1 MEVYLEV
8 VLHKVLHQHLKK
20 GKMVLQIH
28 PRPRHIS
35 RPTWIVTLLS
45 LACLFLVFSNIQ
57 KYNSGCNV
65 FNTSSGCRSAFSEP
79 AASEILREYEE
90 IASRVVMK
98 EILDP
103 VRSKNPKVAFMF
115 MTRGSLP
122 FELLWDKFF
131 NGHEGKFS
139 VYVHVSKGKLICISP
154 HFVNRDIRS
163 AEVRWGKISM
173 VDAERRLLANALKDP
188 ENQRFVLLSE
198 SCVPLY
204 NFDYIYN
211 YLIYSHLSFMDCFY
225 DPGFAGNG
233 RYSTGMLPEIEK
245 KNFRKGSQWFAMKRQ
260 HAVIT
265 LADNLYY
272 PKFRDVCLLNPE
284 RNRSYCVADEHYL
297 PTLFNIIDPGGISNW
312 SLTHVDWS
320 EKKFHPKMYKAS
332 DVTSELIKNITS
344 VDISEHVTSDN
355 QKKRLIQPCLRNGIR
370 RPCYLFARKFHPDTL
385 ENLLNIFSNFSTI

>member
-1 MEVYLEV
+1 
-8 VLHKVLHQHLKK
+8 
-20 GKMVLQIH
+20 MVLQIH

-45 LACLFLVFSNIQ
+45 LACLFLVFSTIQ

-188 ENQRFVLLSE
+188 ENRR
-198 SCVPLY
+198 
-204 NFDYIYN
+204 
-211 YLIYSHLSFMDCFY
+211 
-225 DPGFAGNG
+225 FAGNG
-233 RYSTGMLPEIEK
+233 RYSIGMLPEIEK

-272 PKFRDVCLLNPE
+272 PKFRDVCL
-284 RNRSYCVADEHYL
+284 
-297 PTLFNIIDPGGISNW
+297 IIDPGGISNW

-320 EKKFHPKMYKAS
+320 EKKFHPKMYEAS

-355 QKKRLIQPCLRNGIR
+355 QVKKEKANSTLPAEWNQTTV
-370 RPCYLFARKFHPDTL
+370 LFICEKISPGH
-385 ENLLNIFSNFSTI
+385 S

>member
-1 MEVYLEV
+1 
-8 VLHKVLHQHLKK
+8 
-20 GKMVLQIH
+20 MVLQIH

-131 NGHEGKFS
+131 N
-139 VYVHVSKGKLICISP
+139 
-154 HFVNRDIRS
+154 
-163 AEVRWGKISM
+163 
-173 VDAERRLLANALKDP
+173 
-188 ENQRFVLLSE
+188 
-198 SCVPLY
+198 
-204 NFDYIYN
+204 
-211 YLIYSHLSFMDCFY
+211 
-225 DPGFAGNG
+225 
-233 RYSTGMLPEIEK
+233 
-245 KNFRKGSQWFAMKRQ
+245 
-260 HAVIT
+260 
-265 LADNLYY
+265 
-272 PKFRDVCLLNPE
+272 
-284 RNRSYCVADEHYL
+284 
-297 PTLFNIIDPGGISNW
+297 IIDPGGISNW

>member
-1 MEVYLEV
+1 
-8 VLHKVLHQHLKK
+8 
-20 GKMVLQIH
+20 MVLQIH

-131 NGHEGKFS
+131 N
-139 VYVHVSKGKLICISP
+139 
-154 HFVNRDIRS
+154 
-163 AEVRWGKISM
+163 
-173 VDAERRLLANALKDP
+173 
-188 ENQRFVLLSE
+188 
-198 SCVPLY
+198 
-204 NFDYIYN
+204 
-211 YLIYSHLSFMDCFY
+211 
-225 DPGFAGNG
+225 
-233 RYSTGMLPEIEK
+233 
-245 KNFRKGSQWFAMKRQ
+245 WFAMKRQ

-272 PKFRDVCLLNPE
+272 PKFRDVCL
-284 RNRSYCVADEHYL
+284 
-297 PTLFNIIDPGGISNW
+297 IIDPGGISNW

>member
-1 MEVYLEV
+1 
-8 VLHKVLHQHLKK
+8 
-20 GKMVLQIH
+20 MVLQIH

-45 LACLFLVFSNIQ
+45 LACLFLVFSTIQ

-115 MTRGSLP
+115 MTRAPSSSSSSSLGADSVAKKTSP
-122 FELLWDKFF
+122 PRVFYFIIQF
-131 NGHEGKFS
+131 GHEGKFS

-188 ENQRFVLLSE
+188 ENRRFV
-198 SCVPLY
+198 
-204 NFDYIYN
+204 
-211 YLIYSHLSFMDCFY
+211 FY

-233 RYSTGMLPEIEK
+233 RYSIGMLPEIEK

-272 PKFRDVCLLNPE
+272 PKFRDVCL
-284 RNRSYCVADEHYL
+284 
-297 PTLFNIIDPGGISNW
+297 
-312 SLTHVDWS
+312 
-320 EKKFHPKMYKAS
+320 
-332 DVTSELIKNITS
+332 
-344 VDISEHVTSDN
+344 
-355 QKKRLIQPCLRNGIR
+355 
-370 RPCYLFARKFHPDTL
+370 
-385 ENLLNIFSNFSTI
+385 

>member
-1 MEVYLEV
+1 
-8 VLHKVLHQHLKK
+8 
-20 GKMVLQIH
+20 MVLQIH

-115 MTRGSLP
+115 MTRG
-122 FELLWDKFF
+122 
-131 NGHEGKFS
+131 
-139 VYVHVSKGKLICISP
+139 
-154 HFVNRDIRS
+154 
-163 AEVRWGKISM
+163 
-173 VDAERRLLANALKDP
+173 
-188 ENQRFVLLSE
+188 
-198 SCVPLY
+198 
-204 NFDYIYN
+204 
-211 YLIYSHLSFMDCFY
+211 
-225 DPGFAGNG
+225 FAGNG

-272 PKFRDVCLLNPE
+272 PKFRDVCL
-284 RNRSYCVADEHYL
+284 
-297 PTLFNIIDPGGISNW
+297 IIDPGGISNW

>member
-1 MEVYLEV
+1 
-8 VLHKVLHQHLKK
+8 
-20 GKMVLQIH
+20 MVLQIH

-163 AEVRWGKISM
+163 AE
-173 VDAERRLLANALKDP
+173 
-188 ENQRFVLLSE
+188 
-198 SCVPLY
+198 
-204 NFDYIYN
+204 
-211 YLIYSHLSFMDCFY
+211 
-225 DPGFAGNG
+225 
-233 RYSTGMLPEIEK
+233 
-245 KNFRKGSQWFAMKRQ
+245 WFAMKRQ

-272 PKFRDVCLLNPE
+272 PKFRDVCL
-284 RNRSYCVADEHYL
+284 
-297 PTLFNIIDPGGISNW
+297 IIDPGGISNW

>member
-1 MEVYLEV
+1 
-8 VLHKVLHQHLKK
+8 
-20 GKMVLQIH
+20 MVLQIH

-188 ENQRFVLLSE
+188 ENQRF
-198 SCVPLY
+198 
-204 NFDYIYN
+204 
-211 YLIYSHLSFMDCFY
+211 
-225 DPGFAGNG
+225 AGNG

-272 PKFRDVCLLNPE
+272 PKFRDVCLIMQLNPE

>member
-1 MEVYLEV
+1 
-8 VLHKVLHQHLKK
+8 
-20 GKMVLQIH
+20 MVLQIH

-188 ENQRFVLLSE
+188 ENQRF
-198 SCVPLY
+198 
-204 NFDYIYN
+204 
-211 YLIYSHLSFMDCFY
+211 
-225 DPGFAGNG
+225 AGNG

-272 PKFRDVCLLNPE
+272 PKFRDVCL
-284 RNRSYCVADEHYL
+284 
-297 PTLFNIIDPGGISNW
+297 IIDPGGISNW

>member
-1 MEVYLEV
+1 
-8 VLHKVLHQHLKK
+8 
-20 GKMVLQIH
+20 MVLQIH

-115 MTRGSLP
+115 MTRG
-122 FELLWDKFF
+122 
-131 NGHEGKFS
+131 
-139 VYVHVSKGKLICISP
+139 
-154 HFVNRDIRS
+154 
-163 AEVRWGKISM
+163 
-173 VDAERRLLANALKDP
+173 
-188 ENQRFVLLSE
+188 
-198 SCVPLY
+198 
-204 NFDYIYN
+204 
-211 YLIYSHLSFMDCFY
+211 
-225 DPGFAGNG
+225 FAGNG

-245 KNFRKGSQWFAMKRQ
+245 KNFRKGSQ
-260 HAVIT
+260 
-265 LADNLYY
+265 
-272 PKFRDVCLLNPE
+272 
-284 RNRSYCVADEHYL
+284 
-297 PTLFNIIDPGGISNW
+297 IIDPGGISNW